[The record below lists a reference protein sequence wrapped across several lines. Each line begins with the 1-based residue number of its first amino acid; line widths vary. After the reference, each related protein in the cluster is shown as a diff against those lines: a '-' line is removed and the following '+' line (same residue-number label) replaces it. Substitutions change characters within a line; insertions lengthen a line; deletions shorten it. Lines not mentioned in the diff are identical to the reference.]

1 MRVLHVIPSTA
12 ARDGGPSTAVRA
24 MAVALA
30 ARGLE
35 VTVASTDAD
44 GPETLDV
51 PLDAPVTE
59 DGVTYRYF
67 ARTIPGSW
75 KFSWPL
81 TTWLLRNAAAF
92 DVVHVH
98 ALFSYSTIPGC
109 RGAARR
115 DVPYVLRPLGT
126 LDPWSLRHQGW
137 KKRPYLQL
145 IERSHLAGAAAIH
158 ATSESESSAIRAL
171 GFGHRVHVIPLG
183 VDGGPTPTRP
193 PVAESGPM
201 RMLFMSRLHPVK
213 GLPVL
218 LDAMHRLEQL
228 DTQAELVIAGSG
240 DPDYERELR
249 HVVESRGLSSSVR
262 FAGRVEGD
270 EKRRLL
276 AWADLFVLPSHHE
289 NFGIAVAEAMA
300 ASLPVLVTE
309 QVAVA
314 REVAEAR
321 AGVVVPLDARSLASA
336 ISALA
341 GDPEERRRMGLRGAE
356 LVRQRWT
363 WTRCAESLERLYAT
377 LMEPRRRSA

>member
-1 MRVLHVIPSTA
+1 
-12 ARDGGPSTAVRA
+12 

-44 GPETLDV
+44 GPDALDV
-51 PLDAPVTE
+51 PLDEPVTE
-59 DGVTYRYF
+59 DGVIYRYF

-81 TTWLLRNAAAF
+81 TTWLLRNASTF

-126 LDPWSLRHQGW
+126 LDPWSLKHQGW
-137 KKRPYLQL
+137 KKRPYLRL

-158 ATSESESSAIRAL
+158 ATSESEASAIRAL
-171 GFGHRVHVIPLG
+171 GFGHCLHVIPLG
-183 VDGGPTPTRP
+183 VDGGPTPERV
-193 PVAESGPM
+193 PVAESRPM

-218 LDAMHRLEQL
+218 LDAMHRLGQSGPNH
-228 DTQAELVIAGSG
+228 AELVIAGSG
-240 DPDYERELR
+240 DPSYERELR
-249 HVVESRGLSSSVR
+249 QLVESRGLSALVH
-262 FAGRVEGD
+262 FAGRVEGE

-314 REVAEAR
+314 QEVAEAR
-321 AGVVVPLDARSLASA
+321 AGIVVPLDARSLASA
-336 ISALA
+336 ISSLA
-341 GDPEERRRMGLRGAE
+341 GDHAALRRMGLQGAK
-356 LVRQRWT
+356 LVRERWT

-377 LMEPRRRSA
+377 LVEPRRRSA